1 MPRLFTATFL
11 DNPPA
16 LESIDSRISGAL
28 QSLDPELSSW
38 RASAVPSHSLHVT
51 WHFLGDVSE
60 EKTVQLM
67 QRLDDLYKDHLEQM
81 SCFEIVYDSFEFW
94 PDIKR
99 PRVAVY
105 TIKNPE
111 AIPEAAR
118 TLHNLL
124 SDVVAPYL
132 SKESSRHSGFRPHL
146 TLLRL
151 KQRKDSKTRFEPTQI
166 RVKELEKL
174 LPLRMRFDKV
184 DLVESDL
191 KSGKPIYKVI
201 KTLALKE
208 TI

>member
-11 DNPPA
+11 DNPQI
-16 LESIDSRISGAL
+16 LERVDFKISCVL
-28 QSLDPELSSW
+28 QSLDPEVSSW
-38 RASAVPSHSLHVT
+38 RASAVPPHSLHVT
-51 WHFLGDVSE
+51 WHFLGEVPE

-67 QRLDDLYKDHLEQM
+67 QRLDDLYKEHVDQM
-81 SCFEIVYDSFEFW
+81 SCFEIVYDRFEFW

-118 TLHNLL
+118 TLHKLL

-132 SKESSRHSGFRPHL
+132 TEKMSGHSGFRPHL

-151 KQRKDSKTRFEPTQI
+151 KQRKDSKTRFEPIQI

-191 KSGKPIYKVI
+191 KTGKPIYKVI

>member
-1 MPRLFTATFL
+1 MPRLFIATFL
-11 DNPPA
+11 DNPPI
-16 LESIDSRISGAL
+16 LESIDSRTSSAL
-28 QSLDPELSSW
+28 LPLDPEVSSW
-38 RASAVPSHSLHVT
+38 RASVVPAQSLHAT
-51 WHFLGDVSE
+51 WNFLGDVPE

-67 QRLDDLYKDHLEQM
+67 QHLDDLYKDHLEQM

-99 PRVAVY
+99 PRVALY

-132 SKESSRHSGFRPHL
+132 TEKSNRHSGFRPHL

-151 KQRKDSKTRFEPTQI
+151 KQRKNSKTRFEPTQI

-174 LPLRMRFDKV
+174 LPFTMLFNQI

-191 KSGKPIYKVI
+191 KTGKPVYKVL